1 MALVLALLVP
11 FWPGSVSASVED
23 AQRERWFQ
31 PGERFEYNV
40 RWGIFNVG
48 RAVIEVLEPR
58 ELDGRPARGFRMTA
72 RTNSFADAFYKV
84 RDVNESWTD
93 PDVEGSYL
101 YITDIS
107 EGSYRRDFE
116 LRFFAHNGTAE
127 LWSRETGLHKNTVR
141 IYPGTLDPLSV
152 LFAFRAHPAPLEM
165 GTVIRQ
171 AVTDGKKY
179 VLGQATV
186 VARET
191 VKTPAGEFDAFCVV
205 PDIRD
210 LGGVFAKSPDA
221 ALLIWVTADERRL
234 PVMVKS
240 KVLVGYFTAEL
251 VDYRE

>member
-1 MALVLALLVP
+1 MLALLAP
-11 FWPGSVSASVED
+11 LWPGAALASAGD
-23 AQRERWFQ
+23 GQRERWFQ

-48 RAVIEVLEPR
+48 RAIIEVLEPR
-58 ELDGRPARGFRMTA
+58 ELDGKPARGFRMTA

-127 LWSRETGLHKNTVR
+127 LWSRETGQHKNTVR

-152 LFAFRAHPAPLEM
+152 LFAFRAHPEPLEV
-165 GTVIRQ
+165 GPGSRP
-171 AVTDGKKY
+171 AAPDGKQPG
-179 VLGQATV
+179 LGQPTAFPP
-186 VARET
+186 ET
-191 VKTPAGEFDAFCVV
+191 DPPPPGEFDAFCVV

-251 VDYRE
+251 VSYRE